1 MQILDHNKIKQ
12 KVKRLSYQIAE
23 RNFDESSIAILGI
36 NQNGLRFAEIV
47 QQQLSEILPESA
59 ISLHNILLNPADPLS
74 EEIRIDGDA
83 ESLEGKTL
91 ILVDDV
97 ANTGR
102 TLYYALHPLM
112 KILPKKIE
120 VAVLVNREH
129 KSFPIMVDYVGL
141 SLATTLKEHIQVD
154 LAETEDLKAFLY

>member
-47 QQQLSEILPESA
+47 QQQLSEILPDSA
-59 ISLHNILLNPADPLS
+59 ISLHNILLNPANPLS
-74 EEIRIDGDA
+74 EEIRIDGEA